1 MNSPAMQTMMYDAN
15 RKSVGVAY
23 LLWFFLGSAG
33 GHRFYTGRTGSAIA
47 MLALT
52 IVGIALSVIGVGL
65 VLLAAVGIWVIVDAF
80 LIPGWI
86 RNTNMRLAAT
96 LSTGNIPCPE
106 SRISSAA
113 SPRARRACHARNSTR
128 HCRPSRRMLR
138 AAPRPAPR
146 QGCARSPG

>member
-33 GHRFYTGRTGSAIA
+33 GHRFYTGRTGSAVA

-65 VLLAAVGIWVIVDAF
+65 VLLAAVGVWAIVDAF

-86 RNTNMRLAAT
+86 RSTNMRLAAT
-96 LSTGNIPCPE
+96 LSTGNTPLP
-106 SRISSAA
+106 
-113 SPRARRACHARNSTR
+113 
-128 HCRPSRRMLR
+128 
-138 AAPRPAPR
+138 
-146 QGCARSPG
+146 